1 MQNKNTKDDVRC
13 CHQKH
18 VQHDLQRWNTRACDL
33 VTIKFKYMP
42 IVIAWEDATRSANR
56 MHI

>member
-1 MQNKNTKDDVRC
+1 MWFVIQICMQTAIELKPSS
-13 CHQKH
+13 
-18 VQHDLQRWNTRACDL
+18 DL